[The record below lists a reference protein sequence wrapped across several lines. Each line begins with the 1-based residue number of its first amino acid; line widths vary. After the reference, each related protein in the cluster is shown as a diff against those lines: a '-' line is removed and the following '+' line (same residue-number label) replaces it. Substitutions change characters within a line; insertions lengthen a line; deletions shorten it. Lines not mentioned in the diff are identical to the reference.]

1 MHFQAYSN
9 AASENQAL
17 FNDRRGTVA
26 VNRLQTEWRE
36 DASLRKTTVEE
47 PESNKHYRRQT
58 FRKDQLPASSTQD
71 VEGQGIKK
79 YLTLDKSFKIK

>member
-1 MHFQAYSN
+1 M
-9 AASENQAL
+9 
-17 FNDRRGTVA
+17 A

-47 PESNKHYRRQT
+47 PESNKLYRRQT

-71 VEGQGIKK
+71 VEGQWIKK
-79 YLTLDKSFKIK
+79 NLTLDKNFKIK